1 LKLNPFR
8 WLARNLWNILLS
20 ITLAV
25 IVWAV
30 AVNEANPSRE
40 GTFQRIPIAFVNQP
54 PDTIVYGVSAST
66 VDVTVSAPE
75 ETWADLNDKVI
86 TATVDLSEP
95 QELYPV
101 QASAPNSIERL
112 VRIVRVE
119 PASVSAKVEPRDST
133 PFSVEVNL
141 VGEPARTYKIDHVVT
156 QPPTATVTGP
166 ASWVSQVAKVATE
179 FSVQGLSQPVSQTI
193 PLKVV
198 DANGQVVPN
207 VQVVPDRVRLSVD
220 FEQQAGF
227 RNLPVKV
234 EMTGTQASGYRLAGV
249 DVIPPTVTLIGSS
262 SALESLPAFV
272 STEVIDISGAQ
283 SDIEKDVALSLPP
296 GVAFFDR
303 QSARVVVKIEP
314 IVGSLTIPSQ
324 PIVIG
329 LQPGLAARVSPE
341 TVNVILEGALP
352 VLETIDPSLGSGQA
366 LGQDVRVILDLSDLG
381 IGTHQIE
388 PRVETPEGVVARSV
402 LPATV
407 QVIIER
413 APRGTPTPS
422 PTPTPTRR
430 P

>member
-1 LKLNPFR
+1 MLR

-20 ITLAV
+20 VILAV
-25 IVWAV
+25 VVWV
-30 AVNEANPSRE
+30 IAVNEANPSRE
-40 GTFQRIPIAFVNQP
+40 GAFQRIPIAFVNQP
-54 PDTIVYGVSAST
+54 PDTIVYDVSAST

-75 ETWADLNDKVI
+75 ETWADLNDKVV
-86 TATVDLSEP
+86 TATVDLSQP
-95 QELYPV
+95 RELYPV
-101 QASAPNSIERL
+101 QAGVPNSIERL

-119 PASVSAKVEPRDST
+119 PASVSAKVEPRHAS
-133 PFSVEVNL
+133 PFPVEVNL
-141 VGEPARTYKIDHVVT
+141 VGEPARTYKIDSVAT

-166 ASWVSQVAKVATE
+166 ASWVSQAAKVATE
-179 FSVQGLSQPVSQTI
+179 FSVQGLSLPVSQTI

-207 VQVVPDRVRLSVD
+207 VQVIPDRVRLSVD

-227 RNLPVKV
+227 RNLSVKV

-249 DVIPPTVTLIGSS
+249 DVIPPTVTLIGSPT
-262 SALESLPAFV
+262 ALESLPAFV
-272 STEVIDISGAQ
+272 ATELIDISGAQ
-283 SDIEKDVALSLPP
+283 TDIEKDVPLSLPP
-296 GVAFFDR
+296 DVALFDR
-303 QSARVVVKIEP
+303 QSVRVVVKIEP

-324 PIVIG
+324 PIAIG
-329 LQPGLAARVSPE
+329 LQPGLTARVSPE
-341 TVNVILEGALP
+341 TVDVILEGALP

-407 QVIIER
+407 QVIVER
-413 APRGTPTPS
+413 APRGTPTPAAS
-422 PTPTPTRR
+422 PTPTRR

>member
-1 LKLNPFR
+1 MLR

-20 ITLAV
+20 VILAV
-25 IVWAV
+25 IVWVV
-30 AVNEANPSRE
+30 AVNEANPSSER
-40 GTFQRIPIAFVNQP
+40 TFELIPIAFVNQP
-54 PDTIVYGVSAST
+54 PDTVVYDVSAST
-66 VDVTVSAPE
+66 VDVTVSAPR

-86 TATVDLSEP
+86 TATVDLSQPRES
-95 QELYPV
+95 YPV
-101 QASAPNSIERL
+101 QASVLDSN
-112 VRIVRVE
+112 VRPVGIVHVE
-119 PASVSAKVEPRDST
+119 PPSVSAKVEPRDSAQ
-133 PFSVEVNL
+133 FSVEVNL
-141 VGEPARTYKIDHVVT
+141 VGEPARTYKIDSVAT

-166 ASWVSQVAKVATE
+166 ASSVSQVAKVASE

-193 PLKVV
+193 ALKVLGA
-198 DANGQVVPN
+198 DGQVVPN
-207 VQVVPDRVRLSVD
+207 VQVIPDRVRLSVD

-227 RNLPVKV
+227 RNLSVKV

-262 SALESLPAFV
+262 NALESLPAFV
-272 STEVIDISGAQ
+272 ATELIDISGAQ
-283 SDIEKDVALSLPP
+283 TDIEKDVPLVLPP
-296 GVAFFDR
+296 DVALFDR
-303 QSARVVVKIEP
+303 QSVRVVVKIEP

-324 PIVIG
+324 PIAIG
-329 LQPGLAARVSPE
+329 LQPGLAVRVSPE
-341 TVNVILEGALP
+341 TVGVILEGALP
-352 VLETIDPSLGSGQA
+352 VLETID

-413 APRGTPTPS
+413 APRGTPTPTV
-422 PTPTPTRR
+422 TPLPTRR